1 MRDTLRQLEGEFT
14 EFHMTTSGDLEQLK
28 DKTVKQDHLIKLQN
42 QSSDDLLN
50 DFPSQ
55 ITSHSKK

>member
-1 MRDTLRQLEGEFT
+1 
-14 EFHMTTSGDLEQLK
+14 MTTSGDLEQLK

-42 QSSDDLLN
+42 QSSDDILN
-50 DFPSQ
+50 DFSSQ

>member
-14 EFHMTTSGDLEQLK
+14 EFHMTTSGDLVQLK

-50 DFPSQ
+50 DFSSQ